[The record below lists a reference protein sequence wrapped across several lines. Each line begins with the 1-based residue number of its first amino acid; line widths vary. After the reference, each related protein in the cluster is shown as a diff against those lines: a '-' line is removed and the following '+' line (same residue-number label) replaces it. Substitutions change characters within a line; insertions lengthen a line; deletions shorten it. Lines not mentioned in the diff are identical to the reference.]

1 MVSLAAVQV
10 VTAAS
15 ATLVSLYFAETGESQ
30 AVAAAAPA
38 FYSLGFLLGCF
49 FAAGPIASVGYIRS
63 FAAAAAISAA
73 SALLFSLTENV
84 PALLAVRLFTGV
96 ATAVLFAIGDSWV
109 NEAADGSSR
118 GRLLAIYAVI
128 MGLMSVASQLVIMFV
143 PEDLNKSFVLVSLLY
158 CFAIVVIAGTRT
170 NPPEIKSSAAV
181 RIGALFKESPTGM
194 VGAFTVGAVQTALL
208 SIVPYRLA
216 IFDFDSL
223 EIALLVGSLYL
234 GRILFQFPI
243 GKASDGMD
251 RRVVILV
258 LSCVATTCFLVLS
271 IMGTGDGT
279 AFRELEDMYTITPV
293 LVFSIL
299 LGACFLTLYSVL
311 VAHALDRTPPVFVS
325 ASAITML
332 LAYTIGSVIG
342 PLIVSVGSEF
352 FGDMTLGWFSFGAM
366 TIFSAF
372 VAYRIKTVVPVSKA
386 EKSATV
392 VVPQNSVELAPTTKR
407 KDTIVQA
414 DTSER
419 EIEETEKKE

>member
-1 MVSLAAVQV
+1 MISLAAVQV

-38 FYSLGFLLGCF
+38 CYSLGFLLGCF
-49 FAAGPIASVGYIRS
+49 YAAGPIASVGYIRS

-181 RIGALFKESPTGM
+181 RIGALFKESPSGM

-243 GKASDGMD
+243 GKASDSMD

-258 LSCVATTCFLVLS
+258 LSCVASACFLVLS
-271 IMGTGDGT
+271 IMGKGDGT
-279 AFRELEDMYTITPV
+279 ALRELEDMYTITPV
-293 LVFSIL
+293 LFFSIL

-342 PLIVSVGSEF
+342 PLLVSAGSEV

-372 VAYRIKTVVPVSKA
+372 VAYRINSVAPVSKA
-386 EKSATV
+386 EKSSTG

-407 KDTIVQA
+407 KDTIVQVDA
-414 DTSER
+414 PER
-419 EIEETEKKE
+419 ETEETEKKD